1 MKKIIVLAMAVV
13 MTLAF
18 ATLGF
23 SLKKDVEFKTVGD
36 EGKVVFSHE
45 NHTEKVG
52 LKCNECHP
60 KLFKMK
66 KGDTENVNMAS
77 MNEGKNCGACHD
89 GKKEFGGKVA
99 FDLKAAANCGKCHVK

>member
-1 MKKIIVLAMAVV
+1 MKKLVILAMAVM

-23 SLKKDVEFKTVGD
+23 PLKKDIEFKTVGD
-36 EGKVVFSHE
+36 EGKVTFSHE
-45 NHTEKVG
+45 FHTEKQG

-66 KGDTENVNMAS
+66 KGGDEITMAAI
-77 MNEGKNCGACHD
+77 NEGKFCGACHN
-89 GKKEFGGKVA
+89 GTKA
-99 FDLKAAANCGKCHVK
+99 FKANDPANCAKCHKK